1 MSFHSYSLFRFH
13 SLSFDSSSSSM
24 DMIFSFT
31 NSVSSLSSGK
41 NWSSSMC
48 RRNRSLSRRVLLV
61 PVVPLVLLHVVLSG
75 AAAGEVVLEALTIS
89 LVGVNLVA
97 LLHVL
102 LLVPVVLLT
111 VVAGC
116 KWLDAKCLRKDVLGR
131 LGPFGAP

>member
-1 MSFHSYSLFRFH
+1 
-13 SLSFDSSSSSM
+13 
-24 DMIFSFT
+24 
-31 NSVSSLSSGK
+31 
-41 NWSSSMC
+41 MC

-61 PVVPLVLLHVVLSG
+61 PVVPL
-75 AAAGEVVLEALTIS
+75 GEVVLDALIIS
-89 LVGVNLVA
+89 LVGVNIVA

>member
-1 MSFHSYSLFRFH
+1 MSSHSYSLFRFH
-13 SLSFDSSSSSM
+13 SLSFDSSSSSSM
-24 DMIFSFT
+24 DMIYSFT

-48 RRNRSLSRRVLLV
+48 PRNRSLSRPVLLV
-61 PVVPLVLLHVVLSG
+61 PVVPL
-75 AAAGEVVLEALTIS
+75 GEVVLHALIIS
-89 LVGVNLVA
+89 LVGVSLVA

-116 KWLDAKCLRKDVLGR
+116 KWLDAK
-131 LGPFGAP
+131 